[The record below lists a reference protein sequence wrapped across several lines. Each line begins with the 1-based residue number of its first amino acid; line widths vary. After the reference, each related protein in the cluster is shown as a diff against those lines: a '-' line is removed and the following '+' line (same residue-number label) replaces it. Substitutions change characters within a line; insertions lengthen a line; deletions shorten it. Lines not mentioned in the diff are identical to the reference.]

1 MEVDVLPIHRKG
13 AMMKK
18 KRIGAAICSLAFVLS
33 ISACGKAEQE
43 ILWIGQQNAEEASEG
58 FLQDTGEARSGFPQD
73 TGEVWSGFSQDTG
86 EVWSGQPQNAGE
98 ARSGFTQNVG
108 EAPDICVYVCGAV
121 EAPGIVFLPEGSRA
135 ADALEA
141 AGGFAFHAAV
151 DAVNLAAKISD
162 GEKLYFP
169 DCEEYR
175 AQAEKQ
181 ASASAGLV
189 NINTA
194 DAAQLCTL
202 PGIGESRAADI
213 IAYREAHGGFASCE
227 DIMNVSGIKE
237 NVYNKISDKITT
249 AP

>member
-43 ILWIGQQNAEEASEG
+43 ILWIGQQNAEETSEG

-73 TGEVWSGFSQDTG
+73 TGEVWSG
-86 EVWSGQPQNAGE
+86 QPQNAGE
-98 ARSGFTQNVG
+98 ARSGFPQDTG

-121 EAPGIVFLPEGSRA
+121 EVPGIVFLPEGSRA

-141 AGGFAFHAAV
+141 AGGFASHAAV

-237 NVYNKISDKITT
+237 SVYNKISDKITT

>member
-33 ISACGKAEQE
+33 ISACGKAERE

-58 FLQDTGEARSGFPQD
+58 FPQD
-73 TGEVWSGFSQDTG
+73 TGVVWSGQPQDTG
-86 EVWSGQPQNAGE
+86 EVWSGQPQNA
-98 ARSGFTQNVG
+98 G

-141 AGGFAFHAAV
+141 AGGFASHAAV

-237 NVYNKISDKITT
+237 SVYNKISDKITT

>member
-1 MEVDVLPIHRKG
+1 
-13 AMMKK
+13 MMKK

-58 FLQDTGEARSGFPQD
+58 FPQNTGEARSGFPQDTGEVWFGQPQDTGEARSGFPQD
-73 TGEVWSGFSQDTG
+73 TGEVWF
-86 EVWSGQPQNAGE
+86 GQPQDTGE
-98 ARSGFTQNVG
+98 ARSGQPQDTG
-108 EAPDICVYVCGAV
+108 KAPDICVYVCGAV
-121 EAPGIVFLPEGSRA
+121 ETPGIVFLPEGSRA

-141 AGGFAFHAAV
+141 AGGFASHAAV

-237 NVYNKISDKITT
+237 SVYNKISDKITT

>member
-58 FLQDTGEARSGFPQD
+58 FPQNTGEARSGFPQD
-73 TGEVWSGFSQDTG
+73 TGEVWF
-86 EVWSGQPQNAGE
+86 GQPQDTGE
-98 ARSGFTQNVG
+98 ARSGQPQDTG

-121 EAPGIVFLPEGSRA
+121 ETPGIVFLPEGSRA

-141 AGGFAFHAAV
+141 AGGFASHAAV

-213 IAYREAHGGFASCE
+213 IAYSAALSGYAYSGV
-227 DIMNVSGIKE
+227 IMNVSGIKE
-237 NVYNKISDKITT
+237 SVYNKISDKITT

>member
-58 FLQDTGEARSGFPQD
+58 FPQNTGEAR
-73 TGEVWSGFSQDTG
+73 SGFSQDTG
-86 EVWSGQPQNAGE
+86 EVWFGQPQDTGK
-98 ARSGFTQNVG
+98 
-108 EAPDICVYVCGAV
+108 APDICVYVCGAV
-121 EAPGIVFLPEGSRA
+121 ETPGIVFLPEGSRA

-141 AGGFAFHAAV
+141 AGGFASYAAV

-237 NVYNKISDKITT
+237 SVYNKISDKITT

>member
-58 FLQDTGEARSGFPQD
+58 FPQNTGEARSGQPQD
-73 TGEVWSGFSQDTG
+73 TGK
-86 EVWSGQPQNAGE
+86 
-98 ARSGFTQNVG
+98 
-108 EAPDICVYVCGAV
+108 APDICVYVCGAV
-121 EAPGIVFLPEGSRA
+121 ETPGIVFLPEGSRA

-141 AGGFAFHAAV
+141 AGGFASHAAV

-237 NVYNKISDKITT
+237 SVYNKISDKITT

>member
-58 FLQDTGEARSGFPQD
+58 FPQNTGEARSGFPQD
-73 TGEVWSGFSQDTG
+73 TGEVWFGQPQDTG
-86 EVWSGQPQNAGE
+86 K
-98 ARSGFTQNVG
+98 
-108 EAPDICVYVCGAV
+108 APDICVYVCGAV
-121 EAPGIVFLPEGSRA
+121 ETPGIVFLPEGSRA

-141 AGGFAFHAAV
+141 AGGFASHAAV

-237 NVYNKISDKITT
+237 SVYNKISVKLTT

>member
-58 FLQDTGEARSGFPQD
+58 FPQNTGEARSGFPQD
-73 TGEVWSGFSQDTG
+73 TGEVWF
-86 EVWSGQPQNAGE
+86 GQPQDTGE
-98 ARSGFTQNVG
+98 ARSGQPQDTG

-121 EAPGIVFLPEGSRA
+121 ETPGIVFLPEGSRA

-141 AGGFAFHAAV
+141 AGGFASHAAV

-237 NVYNKISDKITT
+237 SVYNKISDKITT

>member
-58 FLQDTGEARSGFPQD
+58 FPQNTGEARSGFPQD
-73 TGEVWSGFSQDTG
+73 TGK
-86 EVWSGQPQNAGE
+86 
-98 ARSGFTQNVG
+98 
-108 EAPDICVYVCGAV
+108 APDICVYVCGAV
-121 EAPGIVFLPEGSRA
+121 ETPGIVFLPEGSRA

-141 AGGFAFHAAV
+141 AGGFASYAAV

-237 NVYNKISDKITT
+237 SVYNKISDKITT

>member
-58 FLQDTGEARSGFPQD
+58 FPQNTGEARSGFPQD
-73 TGEVWSGFSQDTG
+73 TGEVWF
-86 EVWSGQPQNAGE
+86 GQPQDTGE
-98 ARSGFTQNVG
+98 ARSGQPQDTG
-108 EAPDICVYVCGAV
+108 KAPDICVYVCGAV
-121 EAPGIVFLPEGSRA
+121 ETPGIVFLPEGSRA

-141 AGGFAFHAAV
+141 AGGFASHAAV

-213 IAYREAHGGFASCE
+213 IAYREADRKS
-227 DIMNVSGIKE
+227 V
-237 NVYNKISDKITT
+237 V
-249 AP
+249 

>member
-58 FLQDTGEARSGFPQD
+58 FPQNTGEARSGRQQDTGEARSGQPQD
-73 TGEVWSGFSQDTG
+73 TGK
-86 EVWSGQPQNAGE
+86 
-98 ARSGFTQNVG
+98 
-108 EAPDICVYVCGAV
+108 APDICVYVCGAV
-121 EAPGIVFLPEGSRA
+121 ETPGIVFLPEGSRA

-141 AGGFAFHAAV
+141 AGGFASHAAV

-237 NVYNKISDKITT
+237 SVYNKISDKITT

>member
-58 FLQDTGEARSGFPQD
+58 FPQDTGEARSGRQQD
-73 TGEVWSGFSQDTG
+73 TGEVWF
-86 EVWSGQPQNAGE
+86 GQPQDTGE
-98 ARSGFTQNVG
+98 ARSGQPQDTG
-108 EAPDICVYVCGAV
+108 KAPDICVYVCGAV
-121 EAPGIVFLPEGSRA
+121 ETPGIVFLPEGSRA

-141 AGGFAFHAAV
+141 AGGFASHAAV

-237 NVYNKISDKITT
+237 SVYNKISDKITT

>member
-1 MEVDVLPIHRKG
+1 MQVDVLSLHRKG

-58 FLQDTGEARSGFPQD
+58 FPQNTGEARSGFPQD
-73 TGEVWSGFSQDTG
+73 TGEVWFGQPQDTG
-86 EVWSGQPQNAGE
+86 K
-98 ARSGFTQNVG
+98 
-108 EAPDICVYVCGAV
+108 APDICVYVCGAV
-121 EAPGIVFLPEGSRA
+121 ETPGIVFLPEGSRA

-141 AGGFAFHAAV
+141 AGGFASYAAV

-237 NVYNKISDKITT
+237 SVYNKISDKITT

>member
-33 ISACGKAEQE
+33 ISACGKAERE

-58 FLQDTGEARSGFPQD
+58 FLQDTEEARSGFP
-73 TGEVWSGFSQDTG
+73 QDTG

-98 ARSGFTQNVG
+98 ARSGFPQNAG

-141 AGGFAFHAAV
+141 AGGFASHAAV

>member
-58 FLQDTGEARSGFPQD
+58 FPQNTGEARSGFPQD
-73 TGEVWSGFSQDTG
+73 TGEVWF
-86 EVWSGQPQNAGE
+86 GQPQDTGE
-98 ARSGFTQNVG
+98 ARSGQPQDTG
-108 EAPDICVYVCGAV
+108 KAPDICVYVCGAV
-121 EAPGIVFLPEGSRA
+121 ETPGIVFLPEGSRA

-141 AGGFAFHAAV
+141 AGGFASHAAV

-213 IAYREAHGGFASCE
+213 MAYREAHGGFASCE

-237 NVYNKISDKITT
+237 SVYNKISDKITT

>member
-58 FLQDTGEARSGFPQD
+58 FPQNTGEARSGFPQD
-73 TGEVWSGFSQDTG
+73 TGEVLF
-86 EVWSGQPQNAGE
+86 GQPQDTGE
-98 ARSGFTQNVG
+98 ARSGQPQDTG
-108 EAPDICVYVCGAV
+108 KAPDICVYVCGAV
-121 EAPGIVFLPEGSRA
+121 ETPGIVFLPEGSRA

-141 AGGFAFHAAV
+141 AGGFASHAAV

-237 NVYNKISDKITT
+237 SVYNKISDKITT

>member
-58 FLQDTGEARSGFPQD
+58 FPQDTGEARSGFPQD
-73 TGEVWSGFSQDTG
+73 TGEVWF
-86 EVWSGQPQNAGE
+86 GQPQDTGE
-98 ARSGFTQNVG
+98 ARSGQPQDTG
-108 EAPDICVYVCGAV
+108 KAPDICVYVCGAV
-121 EAPGIVFLPEGSRA
+121 ETPGIVFLPEGSRA

-141 AGGFAFHAAV
+141 AGGFASHAAV

-237 NVYNKISDKITT
+237 SVYNKISDKITT

>member
-33 ISACGKAEQE
+33 ISACGKAERE

-58 FLQDTGEARSGFPQD
+58 FPQD
-73 TGEVWSGFSQDTG
+73 TGVVWSGQPQDTG
-86 EVWSGQPQNAGE
+86 EVWSGQPQNA
-98 ARSGFTQNVG
+98 G

-121 EAPGIVFLPEGSRA
+121 EAPGIVFLPEGRRA

-141 AGGFAFHAAV
+141 AGGFNSHAAV

-237 NVYNKISDKITT
+237 SVYNKISDKITT
-249 AP
+249 AQ

>member
-58 FLQDTGEARSGFPQD
+58 FPQNTGEARSGFPQD
-73 TGEVWSGFSQDTG
+73 TGEVWSG
-86 EVWSGQPQNAGE
+86 QPQNA
-98 ARSGFTQNVG
+98 G

-141 AGGFAFHAAV
+141 AGGFNSHAAV

-237 NVYNKISDKITT
+237 SVYNKISDKITT

>member
-58 FLQDTGEARSGFPQD
+58 FPQNTGEARSGFPQD
-73 TGEVWSGFSQDTG
+73 TGEVWFGQPQDTG
-86 EVWSGQPQNAGE
+86 K
-98 ARSGFTQNVG
+98 
-108 EAPDICVYVCGAV
+108 APDICVYVCGAV
-121 EAPGIVFLPEGSRA
+121 ETPGIVFLPEGSRA

-141 AGGFAFHAAV
+141 AGGFASYAAV

-237 NVYNKISDKITT
+237 SVYNKISDKKTT

>member
-58 FLQDTGEARSGFPQD
+58 FPQNTGEARSGFPQD
-73 TGEVWSGFSQDTG
+73 TGEVWF
-86 EVWSGQPQNAGE
+86 GQPQDTGE
-98 ARSGFTQNVG
+98 ARSGQPQDTG
-108 EAPDICVYVCGAV
+108 KAPDICVYVCGAV
-121 EAPGIVFLPEGSRA
+121 ETPGIVFLPEGSRA

-141 AGGFAFHAAV
+141 AGGFASHAAV

-237 NVYNKISDKITT
+237 SVYNKISDKITT